1 MSQISEKLV
10 HLFSG
15 RVLAKVSLLMTLL
28 MLVPCTA
35 HAKSYKV
42 ATISPDGLSWMKKFR
57 AAIKDIEAQTEGR
70 VKFKI
75 YPGGVMGDD
84 YTVLRKMRVGQ
95 LHGGGFAAGS
105 LTRFYPDLQVYNL
118 PFQFQSFDEVDYV
131 RARMDSRIVDGL
143 ESGGLNSFSLT
154 ETGFAYLMSKDP
166 VTSVDDLHK
175 LKAWVPDGDPISADL
190 IKSFGISPIPLSI
203 TVVLPGLQTGLINAV
218 AVPPIVALAL
228 QWHNHVKYMMDMPL
242 IYIYSLVAMD
252 KKVFSRISELD
263 RKIVYKVMN
272 KLFNE
277 IDADNRRDNQKAY
290 SALVAQGIKVTS
302 PGPEQIPAWRAIADR
317 SIDELV
323 ESGQISNESLGLYK
337 GFLEEF
343 RQQAG
348 GSEPGE

>member
-1 MSQISEKLV
+1 
-10 HLFSG
+10 
-15 RVLAKVSLLMTLL
+15 
-28 MLVPCTA
+28 
-35 HAKSYKV
+35 
-42 ATISPDGLSWMKKFR
+42 
-57 AAIKDIEAQTEGR
+57 
-70 VKFKI
+70 
-75 YPGGVMGDD
+75 
-84 YTVLRKMRVGQ
+84 
-95 LHGGGFAAGS
+95 
-105 LTRFYPDLQVYNL
+105 
-118 PFQFQSFDEVDYV
+118 
-131 RARMDSRIVDGL
+131 
-143 ESGGLNSFSLT
+143 
-154 ETGFAYLMSKDP
+154 
-166 VTSVDDLHK
+166 
-175 LKAWVPDGDPISADL
+175 
-190 IKSFGISPIPLSI
+190 
-203 TVVLPGLQTGLINAV
+203 
-218 AVPPIVALAL
+218 
-228 QWHNHVKYMMDMPL
+228 MMDMPL